1 MFAFGVT
8 FFNRTWLG
16 SWKEFSKAV
25 SWMSTNSVNETFS
38 WPTFFFLIFFMSKLS
53 QLYASLLKRYF
64 TLCCFPVFLSNRI
77 TIKYLTWGKICLKLY
92 YLYMTVFQSI
102 DNCPNIVFKK
112 YIITLF
118 IFLIQEIVLHLYLNS
133 CCFLL
138 LVQKLSESIV
148 KVPCKIE
155 IERF

>member
-1 MFAFGVT
+1 MKHFLDLPF
-8 FFNRTWLG
+8 FFNFFNV
-16 SWKEFSKAV
+16 KVV
-25 SWMSTNSVNETFS
+25 SALC
-38 WPTFFFLIFFMSKLS
+38 FFT
-53 QLYASLLKRYF
+53 QRYF

>member
-8 FFNRTWLG
+8 FFNRTWLD

-25 SWMSTNSVNETFS
+25 SWTSTNSVNETFS
-38 WPTFFFLIFFMSKLS
+38 WPTFFFLNFFHVKVVSALCFFT
-53 QLYASLLKRYF
+53 QRYF

-102 DNCPNIVFKK
+102 DYCPNIVFKK